1 MMTVTLYAV
10 AAAELGDRA
19 LVDSLLP
26 LSYRGY
32 VRPPFDVLAETQT
45 SQGVDFLTGAGGFL
59 QQVEFGYTG
68 LRLSERGLETAFPP
82 ALPSAVRRLVLRNI
96 SVRSRRYDIVVEH
109 DTTRFVPR

>member
-1 MMTVTLYAV
+1 M
-10 AAAELGDRA
+10 
-19 LVDSLLP
+19 
-26 LSYRGY
+26 
-32 VRPPFDVLAETQT
+32 RPPFDVLAETQT

-68 LRLSERGLETAFPP
+68 LRLSERGLEPAFPP